1 MLMLNTTLRESG
13 LFKCL
18 LLPYS
23 KVPLNI
29 VLAFLSMQTSVHK
42 KVYILKQT
50 CFLSFIQIQ
59 KKQLKIL
66 TAEKHFLLAGKT

>member
-1 MLMLNTTLRESG
+1 
-13 LFKCL
+13 
-18 LLPYS
+18 
-23 KVPLNI
+23 
-29 VLAFLSMQTSVHK
+29 MQTSVHK

-59 KKQLKIL
+59 KKHLKIL